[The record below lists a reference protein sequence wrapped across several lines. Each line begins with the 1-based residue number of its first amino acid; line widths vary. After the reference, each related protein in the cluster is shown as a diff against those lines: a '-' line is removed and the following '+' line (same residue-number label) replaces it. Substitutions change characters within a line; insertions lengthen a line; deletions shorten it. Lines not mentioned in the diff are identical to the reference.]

1 MAERFHIKGFIPV
14 SMLDWPGRISCVVF
28 LGGCGFRC
36 PACHNPKLVLE
47 PESLPDVPLKR
58 LLEYLE
64 GRIPW
69 IDGVAVT
76 GGEPTLRWNLPRFLE
91 IFRSYG
97 LAIKLDTNG
106 SNPAMI
112 ERLLADGLVD
122 AIAMDVKAPLTREE
136 YSAVAGVPVDPGRI
150 ARSIGILKASGI
162 EVTFR
167 TTVIPGLVEEP
178 ELARIREFLGHV
190 RRYVVQPFRN
200 LETLAPSF
208 ARIEPFSARRFEE
221 MQSMFEI
228 PRRSETTSLWPAS
241 AG

>member
-36 PACHNPKLVLE
+36 PACHNPKLVVE
-47 PESLPDVPLKR
+47 PESLPDLSFDWIC
-58 LLEYLE
+58 EYLQA
-64 GRIPW
+64 RIGW

-76 GGEPTLRWNLPRFLE
+76 GGEPTLKKNVADLLH

-97 LAIKLDTNG
+97 LKIKLDTNG
-106 SNPAMI
+106 SNPGMI
-112 ERLLADGLVD
+112 QRLIADGLVD
-122 AIAMDVKAPLTREE
+122 AISMDVKAPLTRDE
-136 YSAVAGVPVDPGRI
+136 YSVVAGVPVDPRTIAESIRI
-150 ARSIGILKASGI
+150 LTSSAL

-178 ELARIREFLGHV
+178 ELARIRDHLGQV
-190 RRYVVQPFRN
+190 SRYMIQPFRN
-200 LETLAPSF
+200 IETLDPSF
-208 ARIEPFSARRFEE
+208 ALLEPFSAHRLEQMRSTFE
-221 MQSMFEI
+221 S
-228 PRRSETTSLWPAS
+228 PRPEEPVGLWHAS

>member
-36 PACHNPKLVLE
+36 PACHNSKLVLE
-47 PESLPDVPLKR
+47 PESMPDLSLERV
-58 LLEYLE
+58 LEYLE
-64 GRIPW
+64 GRISW

-76 GGEPTLRWNLPRFLE
+76 GGEPTLRRNLPDLLH

-106 SNPAMI
+106 SNPPMI
-112 ERLLADGLVD
+112 ERLLAEGLVD
-122 AIAMDVKAPLTREE
+122 AIAMDVKAPLTRQD
-136 YSAVAGVPVDPGRI
+136 YSAVAGVQVDPRTI
-150 ARSIGILKASGI
+150 AQSIGILRSSGI
-162 EVTFR
+162 EITFR

-178 ELARIREFLGHV
+178 ELARIRECLGHV
-190 RRYVVQPFRN
+190 SRYVIQPFRN
-200 LETLAPSF
+200 LDTLDPSF
-208 ARIEPFSARRFEE
+208 ALLEPFSARRFEE
-221 MQSMFEI
+221 MQGMFEI
-228 PRRSETTSLWPAS
+228 PRLGESTSLWHAS